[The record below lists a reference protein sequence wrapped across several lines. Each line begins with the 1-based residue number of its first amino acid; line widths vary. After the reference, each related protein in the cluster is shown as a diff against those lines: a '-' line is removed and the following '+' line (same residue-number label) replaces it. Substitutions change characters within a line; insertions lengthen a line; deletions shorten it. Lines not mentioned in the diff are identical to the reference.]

1 MTITDEA
8 VEAHARA
15 MCRAMGLDPDGQP
28 EFNAHRFQHV
38 ANWVM
43 YADHARL
50 YLASRAA
57 EAELAATP
65 VPSRHETPAQGA
77 SAPTDRAA
85 G

>member
-15 MCRAMGLDPDGQP
+15 MCRAMGLDPDG
-28 EFNAHRFQHV
+28 V
-38 ANWVM
+38 ARTLMQRVSGPDATTGRIVAREVKVFFWQD

-65 VPSRHETPAQGA
+65 
-77 SAPTDRAA
+77 AA
-85 G
+85 TRP

>member
-15 MCRAMGLDPDGQP
+15 RCRAMGLDPERLGPYDRP
-28 EFNAHRFQHV
+28 MWAR
-38 ANWVM
+38 

-57 EAELAATP
+57 EKEM
-65 VPSRHETPAQGA
+65 EN
-77 SAPTDRAA
+77 
-85 G
+85 